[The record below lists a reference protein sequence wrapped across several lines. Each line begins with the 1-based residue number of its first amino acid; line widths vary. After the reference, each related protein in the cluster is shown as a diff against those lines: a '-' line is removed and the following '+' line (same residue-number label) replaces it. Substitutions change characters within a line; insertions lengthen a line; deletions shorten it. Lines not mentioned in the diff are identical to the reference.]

1 MKKQLD
7 EKEFTKAI
15 YNVGIGN
22 LDRFSVA
29 EMVTA
34 VERSR
39 DAIIQTFEN
48 FNGTVEQNQYMKIHK
63 IGIQKLYD
71 QIIEKMEE

>member
-1 MKKQLD
+1 MKKRLD
-7 EKEFTKAI
+7 EKEYTKAI

-48 FNGTVEQNQYMKIHK
+48 FNGTVEQNQFMAIHK

-71 QIIEKMEE
+71 QIIEKIEE

>member
-1 MKKQLD
+1 MKKRLD

-22 LDRFSVA
+22 VDRFSVA

-39 DAIIQTFEN
+39 EAIVQTFEN
-48 FNGTVEQNQYMKIHK
+48 FNGTVEQNQFMEIHK

-71 QIIEKMEE
+71 QIIEYVEK

>member
-1 MKKQLD
+1 MKKRLD

-22 LDRFSVA
+22 VERFSVA

-34 VERSR
+34 LERSR
-39 DAIIQTFEN
+39 KAIVQTFED
-48 FNGTVEQNQYMKIHK
+48 FNGTVEQNQYMEIHK